1 MAVKGYIDEFHFTNN
16 VDEYLDVRVDNH
28 SHYIIIN
35 TNDSN
40 GFSIDSEK
48 EIDEICK
55 KLKELLA
62 QSKTYKRRKKKI

>member
-16 VDEYLDVRVDNH
+16 INEYLDVAINNH
-28 SHYIIIN
+28 EHFITIN
-35 TNDSN
+35 TNDTV

-48 EIDEICK
+48 DIDDICK

-62 QSKTYKRRKKKI
+62 QAKKYKK